1 VIWTSGIDSAIL
13 KQSIP
18 FAVHT
23 VMFLPS
29 LVSQS
34 TQEQK
39 EEWVERAFK
48 YSILGTYAQ
57 VILTCYNYLNNKK
70 YDISFY
76 FPFSSCHYSKSV

>member
-1 VIWTSGIDSAIL
+1 MIWTSGIDTAIL

-29 LVSQS
+29 LIGQC
-34 TQEQK
+34 TPEQK
-39 EEWVERAFK
+39 EEWVGRAFK

-57 VILTCYNYLNNKK
+57 VIL
-70 YDISFY
+70 
-76 FPFSSCHYSKSV
+76 SCFK

>member
-1 VIWTSGIDSAIL
+1 MDIAIL

-29 LVSQS
+29 LISQG
-34 TQEQK
+34 TPEQT
-39 EEWVERAFK
+39 EEWVGRAFQ

-57 VILTCYNYLNNKK
+57 VILTWYNLNN
-70 YDISFY
+70 
-76 FPFSSCHYSKSV
+76 